1 MLRGRQMPENIQRF
15 FFAEIDTSNSKS
27 LTYVTKSFGIDLLQ
41 EFGYVNV
48 FLYIIE
54 PKRGGKKLD

>member
-1 MLRGRQMPENIQRF
+1 MPENIQRF